1 MTAVSAL
8 GNVSEVDSAS
18 RAQAA
23 ANPLRVGLTSQPA
36 APGHTLVIFGGSGDL
51 AARKLIPALYNL
63 KRNALLPA
71 SLAVV
76 GLGRRPMDHRSYRAR
91 QREAARQFSRT
102 GQPDPELW
110 NDFEQGLYY
119 VRGDF
124 SATSGYATLKRE
136 LRQIEARHGT
146 GGNRIFY
153 LATQPS
159 LFPEIIRL
167 LGETG
172 LNRGPGSTRIVI
184 EKPFGRDLT
193 TAHHLNAL
201 TNNVFHESQIYRID
215 HYLGK
220 ETVQNVLVLRFA
232 NIIFEPV
239 WNRRYIDAVQITVA
253 ESVGVEGRGVYYEES
268 GALRDMV
275 QNHLMQLLA
284 VVAME
289 PPVDFQADSIRDEKV
304 KVLRALRRLQ
314 PHQVAANVVRAAYGQ
329 GFVEGVEVPAYR
341 REEGVALDSKTE
353 TYVAARLFVDN
364 WRWKGVPFYLRSGK
378 RLPKRAT
385 EIAIQ
390 FSAVPHL
397 LFGEANPEGVRPNVL
412 AMRIQP
418 DEGVSITIEA
428 KQPGLAMRVQPVR
441 MDFGY
446 GQSFAQESPD
456 AYERLL
462 LDVMLGDQTL
472 FIRRDETEAAWMAV
486 MPILEAWE
494 NGRAPDLAAYESGRW
509 GPRPAGDLLRAD
521 GFRWRRL

>member
-1 MTAVSAL
+1 MSTNGQALDAAL
-8 GNVSEVDSAS
+8 GV
-18 RAQAA
+18 
-23 ANPLRVGLTSQPA
+23 NPLREGLSFQEAP
-36 APGHTLVIFGGSGDL
+36 PGHTLIIFGGSGDL

-63 KRNALLPA
+63 ERNALLPS

-76 GLGRRPMDHRSYRAR
+76 GLGRRPMDHQSYRAR
-91 QREAARQFSRT
+91 QHEATTSFSRT
-102 GQPDPELW
+102 GKPDPELW
-110 NDFEQGLYY
+110 NAFQQGLYY

-124 SATSGYATLKRE
+124 STHAGYEDLKRE
-136 LRQIEARHGT
+136 LAEIETRHGT

-184 EKPFGRDLT
+184 EKPFGRDLA
-193 TAHHLNAL
+193 TALDLNAIA
-201 TNNVFHESQIYRID
+201 NDVFDESQIYRID

-232 NIIFEPV
+232 NVIFEPV
-239 WNRRYIDAVQITVA
+239 WNRRYIDSVQITVA
-253 ESVGVEGRGVYYEES
+253 ESVGLEGRGTYYEEA
-268 GALRDMV
+268 GVLRDMV
-275 QNHLMQLLA
+275 QNHIMQLFAL
-284 VVAME
+284 VAME

-304 KVLRALRRLQ
+304 KVLRALRHLE
-314 PHQVAANVVRAAYGQ
+314 PDQVASNVMRASYGA
-329 GFVEGVEVPAYR
+329 GFVDGREVPAYR
-341 REEGVALDSKTE
+341 DEDGVAPDSTTE
-353 TYVAARLFVDN
+353 TYFASRFFIDN

-378 RLPKRAT
+378 RLAKRAS

-390 FSAVPHL
+390 FNEVPHL
-397 LFGEANPEGVRPNVL
+397 LFGESNPDGVPPNVL

-418 DEGVSITIEA
+418 DEGVSITFEA
-428 KQPGLAMRVQPVR
+428 KQPGLGMRVRPVR

-446 GQSFAQESPD
+446 GQSFAEESPD

-472 FIRRDETEAAWMAV
+472 FIRRDETEAAWRAV

-494 NGRAPDLAAYESGRW
+494 GDPVSRLPTYEAGRW
-509 GPRPAGDLLRAD
+509 GPRQAGDLLRAD